1 MDPVTIFI
9 CAAIGL
15 LAGGLGGLLGV
26 GGGIVMVPAFIRFL
40 HLPAAQAVATS
51 ITVIVF
57 IALSAAT
64 KHHQQG
70 TTQWRIVG
78 LVLVTSMIGSWIGAA
93 FTDQV
98 PERTLRLGFAA
109 FLMFV
114 SIDMAL
120 RAWRLPA
127 S

>member
-1 MDPVTIFI
+1 MDPITILI

-15 LAGGLGGLLGV
+15 TAGTLGGLLGV

-40 HLPAAQAVATS
+40 GLPANQAIATS

-57 IALSAAT
+57 IALSAAA

-70 TTQWRIVG
+70 TTQWKIVA
-78 LVLVTSMIGSWIGAA
+78 LVLVTSVIGAWVGA
-93 FTDQV
+93 ALTHQV
-98 PERTLRLGFAA
+98 PERALRLGFAA
-109 FLMFV
+109 FLMIV
-114 SIDMAL
+114 SIDMAA
-120 RAWRLPA
+120 RAWRL

>member
-1 MDPVTIFI
+1 MDPVTLFI

-15 LAGGLGGLLGV
+15 TAGTLGGLLGV

-40 HLPAAQAVATS
+40 NLPASQAVATS

-57 IALSAAT
+57 IALSAAF

-70 TTQWRIVG
+70 STQWKIVG
-78 LVLVTSMIGSWIGAA
+78 LVLVTSVIGAYLGAA
-93 FTDQV
+93 FTDQI

-109 FLMFV
+109 FLMIV
-114 SIDMAL
+114 SIDMAA
-120 RAWRLPA
+120 RAWRI

>member
-1 MDPVTIFI
+1 MDPVTIAI

-15 LAGGLGGLLGV
+15 FAGTIGGLLGV
-26 GGGIVMVPAFIRFL
+26 GGGVVMVPAFIRFL
-40 HLPAAQAVATS
+40 NLPAPQAVATS

-64 KHHQQG
+64 KHQLQG
-70 TTQWRIVG
+70 STQWKIVG
-78 LVLVTSMIGSWIGAA
+78 LVLVTSVLGSWIGAA

-98 PERTLRLGFAA
+98 PERALRLGFAA
-109 FLMFV
+109 FLMCV
-114 SIDMAL
+114 AVDMAV

-127 S
+127 